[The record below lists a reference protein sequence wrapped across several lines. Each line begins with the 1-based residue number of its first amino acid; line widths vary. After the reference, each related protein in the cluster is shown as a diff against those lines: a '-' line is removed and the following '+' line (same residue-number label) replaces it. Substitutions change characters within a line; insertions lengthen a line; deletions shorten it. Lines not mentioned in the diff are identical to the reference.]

1 MNRLFAL
8 LTALSL
14 MAITLTPGHAFAYS
28 AGDTCILTKI
38 VELRIDP
45 RSSGKKRYLKPG
57 TEVVII
63 EKFRKRARVQVG
75 DTLGTLGNRP
85 ISKACEWKT
94 EAPPPEPEPE
104 PEPEPTPE
112 PPPAPPAPVPAPTPD
127 AEEDSIEL
135 PPAPTDTPSDAAPIA
150 AEASESSADDPRA
163 NPAPPL
169 EWPLSAASKPPTP
182 SPEPIKA
189 TDPAPL
195 IEPATPTIVEPPA
208 ADEASHP
215 WVDVILGSST
225 VVAGGALWL
234 HSSGLEQ
241 TLNDDAVAY
250 NADEQ
255 RERNTWYDI
264 NQRQSEIDHHR
275 MIAMT
280 SITLGLVLSAI
291 GFYELLFD
299 SPPSST
305 TASLSEQ
312 DESST
317 DYQILV
323 NPQSVGLQIGF

>member
-63 EKFRKRARVQVG
+63 EKFRKRARVQVD

-94 EAPPPEPEPE
+94 EAPPPEPE

-163 NPAPPL
+163 DPAPPL

-208 ADEASHP
+208 
-215 WVDVILGSST
+215 
-225 VVAGGALWL
+225 
-234 HSSGLEQ
+234 
-241 TLNDDAVAY
+241 
-250 NADEQ
+250 
-255 RERNTWYDI
+255 
-264 NQRQSEIDHHR
+264 
-275 MIAMT
+275 
-280 SITLGLVLSAI
+280 
-291 GFYELLFD
+291 
-299 SPPSST
+299 
-305 TASLSEQ
+305 
-312 DESST
+312 
-317 DYQILV
+317 
-323 NPQSVGLQIGF
+323 